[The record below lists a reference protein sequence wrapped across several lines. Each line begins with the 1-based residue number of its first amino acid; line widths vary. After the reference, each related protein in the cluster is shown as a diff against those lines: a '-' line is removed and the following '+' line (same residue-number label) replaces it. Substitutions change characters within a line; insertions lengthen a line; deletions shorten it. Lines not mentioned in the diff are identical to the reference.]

1 MYFRIKS
8 ANKLDQKIANPQIAA
23 FAEGPQI

>member
-8 ANKLDQKIANPQIAA
+8 ANKFGQQIANPQIAA
-23 FAEGPQI
+23 FAEDPQI